1 MSIKYTNDDIIN
13 ITTFEKITKTHVVD
27 YINENKT
34 LYIVVKTDNFRS
46 LIGRNGSNI
55 KDIQKKMNQNIIIYR
70 HSDNIEEFTKNMIM
84 VPIDKIETNGKTIS
98 IETEKRN
105 KGLLIGRD
113 GKNLNIIK
121 IFLKRQFDIDNIKIL

>member
-55 KDIQKKMNQNIIIYR
+55 KDIQKKMNQNVIIYR

-84 VPIDKIETNGKTIS
+84 VPINKIETDGKTIN
-98 IETEKRN
+98 IETDKRN